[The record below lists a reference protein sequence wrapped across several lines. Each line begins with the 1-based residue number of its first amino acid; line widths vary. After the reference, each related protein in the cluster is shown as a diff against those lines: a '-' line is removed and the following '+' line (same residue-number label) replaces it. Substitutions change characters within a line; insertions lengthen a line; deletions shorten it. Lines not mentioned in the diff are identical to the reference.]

1 MHPVNDW
8 TSTSLAAPGQ
18 LTVSTYQAMHAAADG
33 DSDAGLADWIEPL
46 KALGPAT
53 LVLDEAHHL
62 RREWW
67 RALQLLVEAMP
78 DAVIVSLTATPPYD
92 VPLAEWQRYES
103 LCGPIDAEIA
113 IPELVRNGDL
123 CPHQDHVHLSTPT
136 AAETRYLAERRAG
149 LTALFE
155 DLLDDSAFLDALA
168 AHPWLAEP
176 AMHEEAILDDPET
189 LSAMLIAL
197 AAEGWPLPRPALQL
211 LGIEGDGTPPLVAL
225 LVRKAARRGARR
237 TARCLRR
244 ARPASRRDQGRAA
257 TASAPSRAGASV
269 SRKPNGWSG

>member
-1 MHPVNDW
+1 M
-8 TSTSLAAPGQ
+8 Q
-18 LTVSTYQAMHAAADG
+18 
-33 DSDAGLADWIEPL
+33 E
-46 KALGPAT
+46 
-53 LVLDEAHHL
+53 
-62 RREWW
+62 
-67 RALQLLVEAMP
+67 LVEAMP

-168 AHPWLAEP
+168 AHPWLTDP
-176 AMHEEAILDDPET
+176 VTHEEAILDDPET

-211 LGIEGDGTPPLVAL
+211 LGIEGDGTPPLSPYWLKGCSTRCSAINAMPSP
-225 LVRKAARRGARR
+225 RSARVSPRS
-237 TARCLRR
+237 
-244 ARPASRRDQGRAA
+244 RPNCSGM
-257 TASAPSRAGASV
+257 APSRAVASA
-269 SRKPNGWSG
+269 SGKPKGWSG